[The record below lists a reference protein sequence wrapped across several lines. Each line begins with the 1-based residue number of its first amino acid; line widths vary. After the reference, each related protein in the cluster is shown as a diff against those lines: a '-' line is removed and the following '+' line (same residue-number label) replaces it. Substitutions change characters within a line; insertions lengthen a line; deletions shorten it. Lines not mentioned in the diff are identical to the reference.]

1 MDVEEKRNK
10 SLFGRWKIYWDISN
24 VSAVARRYFVM
35 NFTDGLLTTLGILVG
50 FFVLFIANPL
60 QYPLTNIIVLPG
72 IGTAIAMGISG
83 IIGSHLIEEAERAKI
98 IAEMKRSMAIYTE
111 NDESDD
117 IENNSTNMKELKE
130 EVLKHMIGLSRKA
143 KDTFIKKQV
152 EIESENQTN
161 KKEKDINEKAEHFA
175 TYILAIIDGLSPFLG
190 SIILLVP
197 FLITIDLTF
206 VHFIISFII
215 IIVTIFFL
223 ARYLAKLSEESIF
236 KYFLN
241 FFLAVVITIVL
252 TLTIGQ
258 FT

>member
-1 MDVEEKRNK
+1 MEKEEKK
-10 SLFGRWKIYWDISN
+10 KFFGRWRVYWEISE

-35 NFTDGLLTTLGILVG
+35 NFTDGLLTTLGIIVG

-98 IAEMKRSMAIYTE
+98 IVEMKKSMANYRGS
-111 NDESDD
+111 DESDEE
-117 IENNSTNMKELKE
+117 ENNSMNTRELKE
-130 EVLKHMIGLSRKA
+130 EILKHMVGLSRKA
-143 KDTFIKKQV
+143 RVNFRKERA
-152 EIESENQTN
+152 EINSEDQTN
-161 KKEKDINEKAEHFA
+161 KNKKDINEKAEHFA

-190 SIILLVP
+190 SIIVLVP

-223 ARYLAKLSEESIF
+223 ARYLAKLSEEPIF